1 MKTRHILMLAA
12 GVAALA
18 AVPFAMAQQ
27 KGGQAEASGQQGA
40 AAQQSADA
48 TAQAESDAR
57 AQRRAAAAAQKEQ
70 AIKQGKL
77 DKGAKEPEEEKPL
90 R

>member
-12 GVAALA
+12 GVVALA
-18 AVPFAMAQQ
+18 GIPLAMAQQ
-27 KGGQAEASGQQGA
+27 KGDATAQQGA

-48 TAQAESDAR
+48 QAQSEADAR
-57 AQRRAAAAAQKEQ
+57 AKRRAAAAAQKDE
-70 AIKQGKL
+70 AIKAGKL
-77 DKGAKEPEEEKPL
+77 DKGAKEAEEEKPL

>member
-1 MKTRHILMLAA
+1 MKTRHILMLAT
-12 GVAALA
+12 GLAALA
-18 AVPFAMAQQ
+18 AIPLALAQQ
-27 KGGQAEASGQQGA
+27 KGGATEATGA

-48 TAQAESDAR
+48 QAQAESDAR

-77 DKGAKEPEEEKPL
+77 DKGAKEEEEEKPL